1 MPGVSAAAGVSS
13 QSISTAVLVGGASVL
28 VVGAALGLVSR
39 RLLRGRSSLSTSGA
53 VLAGIVGALVGGV
66 VTQVVTGNPSSSHL
80 GILAGLSLAGTVMVL
95 LAEVLVRRPAADPE
109 ALVAAGEPASVE
121 FKSTARHNRHTGQ
134 RDERMEAVVA
144 KTVAGFL
151 NGRGGTLLIGADDAG
166 AVLGLDDDLA
176 HMKAP
181 DLDRYELWLHDFLT
195 IALGAPAVALLK
207 VTVPRVH
214 GRAVCRVDAAPS
226 PPAGVRH
233 RQGWQGRGAGD
244 VLRAAGELDARAGR
258 RGRDRRR
265 GGPLRGPGWR
275 VRRARGGA

>member
-1 MPGVSAAAGVSS
+1 MV
-13 QSISTAVLVGGASVL
+13 VL
-28 VVGAALGLVSR
+28 
-39 RLLRGRSSLSTSGA
+39 
-53 VLAGIVGALVGGV
+53 
-66 VTQVVTGNPSSSHL
+66 
-80 GILAGLSLAGTVMVL
+80 L
-95 LAEVLVRRPAADPE
+95 LAEVLVRRPAADAE
-109 ALVAAGEPASVE
+109 ALVAAGESASVE
-121 FKSTARHNRHTGQ
+121 FKSTARHNLHTGQ

-195 IALGAPAVALLK
+195 SALGAPAVALLK
-207 VTVPRVH
+207 VTFPRVH
-214 GRAVCRVDAAPS
+214 GREVCRVDAAPS
-226 PPAGVRH
+226 PRPVFVTGK
-233 RQGWQGRGAGD
+233 GGKGGGAGD

-258 RGRDRRR
+258 RGRDRLR
-265 GGPLRGPGWR
+265 GRPLRGPGWR